1 MLKPLSILS
10 LTLQSDSSDIVT
22 SMKNTLKAV
31 KTLKSLAE
39 EDPKQ
44 WPTIQLIQSRI
55 REVDGQKEYQGVQ
68 LENFDSC
75 LDKCNPQATA
85 DLQRIQEKL
94 KTRLE
99 WNDLNILRAILAF
112 LDTQSWLKRNDPNS
126 ENTECDVGMI
136 EIRAALDLIVS
147 TFRAP
152 LEPKGVSLETI
163 QDELEEAVDYA
174 RTYLP
179 IGTESYRRV
188 WYKLHTCPDSSKW
201 PNLLFVCQLTFSLP
215 FSTNRVE
222 QTFSM
227 LKIVK
232 TKRRTSLHTS
242 TLSDLLEINV
252 NGPPL
257 SLCNPDAA
265 VDLWWRECSTTRR
278 VNQNPR
284 KAYQPRASSSS
295 NQTEEESDKEE
306 STLVLDDW
314 DDWVC
319 TH

>member
-1 MLKPLSILS
+1 
-10 LTLQSDSSDIVT
+10 
-22 SMKNTLKAV
+22 
-31 KTLKSLAE
+31 
-39 EDPKQ
+39 
-44 WPTIQLIQSRI
+44 
-55 REVDGQKEYQGVQ
+55 
-68 LENFDSC
+68 
-75 LDKCNPQATA
+75 
-85 DLQRIQEKL
+85 
-94 KTRLE
+94 
-99 WNDLNILRAILAF
+99 
-112 LDTQSWLKRNDPNS
+112 
-126 ENTECDVGMI
+126 MI
-136 EIRAALDLIVS
+136 EIRAALDRIVS
-147 TFRAP
+147 TFHAP
-152 LEPKGVSLETI
+152 LESKGVSLETI

-179 IGTESYRRV
+179 IGTESHRRV
-188 WYKLHTCPDSSKW
+188 WYKLHTCPDTSKW

-215 FSTNRVE
+215 FSTSRVE

-242 TLSDLLEINV
+242 TLSINV

-257 SLCNPDAA
+257 NSYNPDAA

-278 VNQNPR
+278 VNRNPR

-295 NQTEEESDKEE
+295 NQTEEKSDKEE

-319 TH
+319 THK

>member
-1 MLKPLSILS
+1 MLS

-22 SMKNTLKAV
+22 SMKAV

-55 REVDGQKEYQGVQ
+55 REVDGQEYQGVQ

-75 LDKCNPQATA
+75 LDKCKPQATA

-112 LDTQSWLKRNDPNS
+112 LDTQSWLKRNDPSS
-126 ENTECDVGMI
+126 EDTECDVGMI
-136 EIRAALDLIVS
+136 EIRAALDRIVS

-152 LEPKGVSLETI
+152 LESKGVSLETI

-179 IGTESYRRV
+179 IGTESHRRV
-188 WYKLHTCPDSSKW
+188 WYKLHTCPDTSKW
-201 PNLLFVCQLTFSLP
+201 PNLLFVCTLTFSLP
-215 FSTNRVE
+215 FSTSRVE

-242 TLSDLLEINV
+242 TLSINV

-257 SLCNPDAA
+257 SSYNPDAA

-278 VNQNPR
+278 VNRNPR